1 MTTDIHETTS
11 LLGTVTDA
19 LNSASF
25 TLKENVETFLPP
37 TDGISLLDIKN
48 ELLLSYL
55 QNLAFLVLLRVR
67 DLKDHNAS
75 KDGQKTQLL
84 QKLTQLRVY
93 IERGVR
99 PLEGRLKYQIDST
112 LRAAENAQLRR
123 EQKEKNGQ
131 IKSQNNDKTDDEPAS
146 DSDSDSDTT
155 LLPTVNNAEVAALSH
170 GPRLHLTQ
178 AKARLPSH
186 PSKDT
191 SSSRSK
197 EVYKPPRLNPTAMP
211 STDPQAPSGTQR
223 NRRSH
228 LLSEYIDEEMSA
240 APLAVPSI
248 GANATH
254 AQSGRNTTS
263 TSRSAIAAQRER
275 TEYEERNFTR
285 LPNESK
291 AEKRKRKQSE
301 AREGG
306 RDVFGGEDWT
316 GLGGLGDRIERGT
329 KGGRKEERESILHRR
344 EKRARATEDGPRGS
358 GLGEGIGE
366 VFEKKRRVM
375 EGRSHKKR
383 R

>member
-1 MTTDIHETTS
+1 MTADIQETTS
-11 LLGTVTDA
+11 LLKTITDA
-19 LNSASF
+19 LNSASSS
-25 TLKENVETFLPP
+25 LKEKADTFLPP
-37 TDGISLLDIKN
+37 IDGISLLDVKN

-55 QNLAFLVLLRVR
+55 QNLAFLVLLRIR
-67 DLKDHNAS
+67 DLKGHDAAE
-75 KDGQKTQLL
+75 DAQRTQLL

-112 LRAAENAQLRR
+112 LRAAENARLREER
-123 EQKEKNGQ
+123 KQKNGQ
-131 IKSQNNDKTDDEPAS
+131 VNSQNNDKMDDESAS

-155 LLPTVNNAEVAALSH
+155 SPPAANNVELAALSH

-178 AKARLPSH
+178 AKPQPASQS
-186 PSKDT
+186 SKAT
-191 SSSRSK
+191 LSSRSK
-197 EVYKPPRLNPTAMP
+197 EVYRPPRLNPTAMP
-211 STDPQAPSGTQR
+211 STDPQKPSRTIR

-254 AQSGRNTTS
+254 TQSGRNTAG

-291 AEKRKRKQSE
+291 AEKRKRKKNE
-301 AREGG
+301 TREGG

-316 GLGGLGDRIERGT
+316 GLGGLGDRIEKGT
-329 KGGRKEERESILHRR
+329 KGGRNGERESVHHRR